1 MNKLT
6 DLRQKI
12 RSYRTRCMKRLRGFA
27 GPAWKKI
34 RPYLAIYRERLR
46 LLAWPE
52 RWIEILILVFVFIVF
67 ALLILT
73 LFFVPKDCLEFGSFL
88 CYSLGVEDKRDVI
101 QSLAL
106 ALAGLVSA
114 LAVLAALRRADAM
127 NETAQAQ
134 VKTAQAQDKTAQA
147 QDKTAQA
154 QDKTAQAQAD
164 VVKATEKGHRQQ
176 RFRDAVD
183 HLGKEQ
189 VSVRQGG
196 AYALFYLALDED
208 RLRASIAEILC
219 AHIRETTSR
228 KEYQEEYANK
238 PSAEIRS
245 LLELL
250 FTTKIHSEKTL
261 KQFWKDRT
269 PDLSE
274 AYFRGVALHDSIRFQ
289 GADLRGTQFQGAD
302 LRGTQFQGADL
313 RGTQFQGADLWDA
326 QFQGAELWVA
336 QFQGADLR
344 RAQFQGAELRGARF
358 QGVVRLWEAQFQG
371 AKLEDAQFQ
380 GAYLRGAQFQGAKL
394 WEAKFQ
400 GANLLEAKFQG
411 ADLGG
416 AQFQG
421 AELGGAQF
429 QEADLEV
436 AQFRGVFCDGGS
448 IGAFHAR
455 IRSHIGKDSDLSRVV
470 FSGGLSE
477 EDVERI
483 IGNVSGYIGKERTQD
498 LKERLQKHVG
508 QPESHEL
515 PQDSRAVTGRYTEE
529 EAEQWIQEYNR
540 NRDDDKNRSPAET

>member
-46 LLAWPE
+46 RLAWPE

-154 QDKTAQAQAD
+154 QAD

-228 KEYQEEYANK
+228 KEYREEYANK

-344 RAQFQGAELRGARF
+344 RAQFQGADLRG
-358 QGVVRLWEAQFQG
+358 AQFQG
-371 AKLEDAQFQ
+371 ADLWDAQFQ
-380 GAYLRGAQFQGAKL
+380 GAELRGAQFQGAKL
-394 WEAKFQ
+394 Q
-400 GANLLEAKFQG
+400 
-411 ADLGG
+411 G

-421 AELGGAQF
+421 ADLRRAQFQGADLRGAQF
-429 QEADLEV
+429 QGANLRG
-436 AQFRGVFCDGGS
+436 AQFQGANLQGAQFQGAYLEGAQFQGVFCDSFSFG
-448 IGAFHAR
+448 IFENK
-455 IRSHIGKDSDLSRVV
+455 IKSHIGEDSDLSSVV
-470 FSGGLSE
+470 FSGGLSKE
-477 EDVERI
+477 GLGRI
-483 IGNVSGYIGKERTQD
+483 IGNVSGYIGKERTQKERTQD

-508 QPESHEL
+508 QPESYEL

-529 EAEQWIQEYNR
+529 EAEQWIQEYNK
-540 NRDDDKNRSPAET
+540 NRDDDKNQSPAET